1 MVERLLYL
9 NEKIP
14 HIHDIKPFLDTIF
27 LSEQDDSTVFA
38 VPLRCGIGKS
48 TYTHDKIR
56 EVCNSTS
63 PEGLIVVTDSVDRL
77 KEYVNSTDDPTA
89 SLIAQYPDKIAVL
102 TADNVSTEM
111 QRQAYCKVLLM
122 TTQRYFQLTRDEI
135 KNLLHYSGGRRT
147 TIIID
152 EKPLLKQVETIT
164 FKNLTDALA
173 ALFNIDDSVER
184 NEKNWCIDQWRA
196 FVDHIRDEMNTGET
210 ICEKQYFRFWFTDSW
225 TSLTTA
231 NDDKRF
237 FRFIEA
243 HKAKISREA
252 YKTIQLCRQLIEDG
266 AIFDCH
272 KIQSG
277 EYKKQF
283 WLCVDNRDKLINLG
297 SKVIVLDGSADVSPE
312 YQVLYINMVDCSR
325 FNVPLTNLEI
335 VCVNANTSKSKLKP
349 DSAERESTIDAIKKY
364 LEKHCPQV
372 PVFTYLQNDKDF
384 HENVLRD
391 KKNPSEYVKRH
402 FGAIR
407 GVNDYRNCAELAQ
420 IGLNRYDELTYFLM
434 TELSEDKKKYLKS
447 LKPEQGAV
455 EFEKIFALYEEG
467 TVSTTETMLRS
478 ILADIEQNLFRSAIR
493 NVNFDGEVRYWM
505 FFDTVN
511 YAALVEMMKKRY
523 GSLGAKITVRD
534 KPMTLKVKSIEKRQT
549 TKDTAPK
556 KFIRWCKNQ
565 QPGRRVTS
573 DIIAIEAGLSRE
585 DFKNLKK
592 SPACREILRKMKADD
607 EPEEHGVYITIEIN

>member
-1 MVERLLYL
+1 MEQQTYDFT
-9 NEKIP
+9 NELKTLI
-14 HIHDIKPFLDTIF
+14 DTIITDDR
-27 LSEQDDSTVFA
+27 DDSTVT
-38 VPLRCGIGKS
+38 VLPVRCGIGKS
-48 TYTHDKIR
+48 TYTHGKIS
-56 EVCNSTS
+56 EICKSTS
-63 PEGLIVVTDSVDRL
+63 PDGLIVVTDSIDRL
-77 KEYVNSTDDPTA
+77 KEYVNSADDPTA
-89 SLIAQYPDKIAVL
+89 NLIAQYPDKIAVL
-102 TADNVSTEM
+102 TADNVQTEM
-111 QRQAYCKVLLM
+111 QRQVYCKALLM
-122 TTQRYFQLTRDEI
+122 TTQRYFQLTREEI

-173 ALFNIDDSVER
+173 ALFNIDDSVDR

-225 TSLTTA
+225 TSLTSA

-237 FRFIEA
+237 FRFIET

-272 KIQSG
+272 KIKSG
-277 EYKKQF
+277 EYRKQF

-297 SKVIVLDGSADVSPE
+297 AKIIVLDGSADVSPE
-312 YQVLYINMVDCSR
+312 YQVPYINMIDCSR

-335 VCVNANTSKSKLKP
+335 VCVNINTSKSKLKP

-384 HENVLRD
+384 PENVLHD

-407 GVNDYRNCAELAQ
+407 GVNDYRDCVELAQ
-420 IGLNRYDELTYFLM
+420 IGLNRYDELTYFLL
-434 TELSEDKKKYLKS
+434 TELSEEKKNFLKS
-447 LKPEQGAV
+447 LKPEQGV
-455 EFEKIFALYEEG
+455 IEFEKIFALYEEG
-467 TVSTTETMLRS
+467 AVSTTETMLKS

-493 NVNFDGEVRYWM
+493 NVNFDGKVKYLL
-505 FFDTVN
+505 FFDTKN
-511 YAALVEMMKKRY
+511 YAQLIEMMRERYGKLGATILIRERPLELTVRKIENRKVKKVTSTQKFIAWYNGQQSGRVFKRADVLSETGLTPSQFKDVKKR
-523 GSLGAKITVRD
+523 AKMIFNA
-534 KPMTLKVKSIEKRQT
+534 M
-549 TKDTAPK
+549 DT
-556 KFIRWCKNQ
+556 
-565 QPGRRVTS
+565 G
-573 DIIAIEAGLSRE
+573 
-585 DFKNLKK
+585 
-592 SPACREILRKMKADD
+592 
-607 EPEEHGVYITIEIN
+607 EEGVYKVP

>member
-1 MVERLLYL
+1 MEQQTYDFT
-9 NEKIP
+9 NELKTLIDS
-14 HIHDIKPFLDTIF
+14 IITDDR
-27 LSEQDDSTVFA
+27 DDSTVT
-38 VPLRCGIGKS
+38 VLPVRCGIGKS
-48 TYTHDKIR
+48 TYTHGKIN
-56 EVCNSTS
+56 EICESTS
-63 PEGLIVVTDSVDRL
+63 PDGLIVVTDSVDRL

-89 SLIAQYPDKIAVL
+89 NLIAQYPDKIAVL
-102 TADNVSTEM
+102 TADNASTEM

-122 TTQRYFQLTRDEI
+122 TTQRYFQLTREEI

-147 TIIID
+147 AIIID

-173 ALFNIDDSVER
+173 ALFNIDDSVDR
-184 NEKNWCIDQWRA
+184 NEKNWSIDQWRA

-225 TSLTTA
+225 TSLTSA

-252 YKTIQLCRQLIEDG
+252 YKTIQLCHQLIEDG

-272 KIQSG
+272 KIKSG
-277 EYKKQF
+277 EYRKQF

-297 SKVIVLDGSADVSPE
+297 AKIIVLDGSADVSPE
-312 YQVLYINMVDCSR
+312 YQVPYINMVDCSR
-325 FNVPLTNLEI
+325 FNVPLDNLEI
-335 VCVNANTSKSKLKP
+335 VCVNVNTSKNKLKP

-372 PVFTYLQNDKDF
+372 PVFTYLQNNKDF
-384 HENVLRD
+384 HENVLHD

-407 GVNDYRNCAELAQ
+407 GVNDYRDCVELAQ

-447 LKPEQGAV
+447 LTPQQGTV

-467 TVSTTETMLRS
+467 AVSTTETMLRS

-493 NVNFDGEVRYWM
+493 NVNFDGKIKYWL
-505 FFDTVN
+505 FFDTKN
-511 YAALVEMMKKRY
+511 YAQLIEMMRERYGKLGATILIREKPLELTVRKIENRKVKKVTSTQKFIAWYNGQQSGRVFKRADVLSETGLTPSQFKDVKKR
-523 GSLGAKITVRD
+523 AKMIFNA
-534 KPMTLKVKSIEKRQT
+534 M
-549 TKDTAPK
+549 DT
-556 KFIRWCKNQ
+556 
-565 QPGRRVTS
+565 G
-573 DIIAIEAGLSRE
+573 
-585 DFKNLKK
+585 
-592 SPACREILRKMKADD
+592 
-607 EPEEHGVYITIEIN
+607 EEGVYKVP